1 MSIVMTSETS
11 PELERTAAPDAAR
24 ADVSPDGA
32 MPAVFGTWAPTI
44 IALVISISIGA
55 DLVSDAE
62 EGRSAGH
69 MVGMYVGTGL
79 SVLALV
85 WMWRLMRAS
94 RAQARSLQVAL
105 DSTRVDLTTWRSKTS
120 EMLHGLGVLI
130 DRQFAD
136 WALSPAEREIALLLL
151 KGLQFKAIAEARAT
165 SERTVRQQ
173 ALAIYRKAGV
183 AGRAELSAFFFEDML
198 LPRDAARTVK
208 AAAPP

>member
-1 MSIVMTSETS
+1 MSIVMSSETH
-11 PELERTAAPDAAR
+11 PELETAAAR

-32 MPAVFGTWAPTI
+32 LPQVFGTWAPTI
-44 IALVISISIGA
+44 IAFVIALSIGT
-55 DLVSDAE
+55 DLWADAE
-62 EGRSAGH
+62 DGRSPAH
-69 MVGMYVGTGL
+69 MIGMILGTTL
-79 SVLALV
+79 SVIALV

-120 EMLHGLGVLI
+120 EMLQGLGVLI

-136 WALSPAEREIALLLL
+136 WSLSPAEREIALLLL
-151 KGLQFKAIAEARAT
+151 KGLQFKAIAEARDT

-198 LPRDAARTVK
+198 LPRGGERPVK